1 MTPEVERIVKRLR
14 LGRPVHSH
22 ALEMTHAR
30 IDDKPVIFC
39 TDMENDPIQ
48 RNHRRGNFYEAK
60 ELTGLKEI
68 FPKGGTFVDIG
79 ANVGNHSL
87 YAAMFLDAG
96 RVVPIEPNPLAY
108 RLLVQ
113 NVLVNRLQGV
123 FDLSVLGVG
132 LSDEETGGYAM
143 QKKERNLGGA
153 KMLSGKGDLQVFRGD
168 TLLKDT
174 YPDMIKIDV
183 EGMEMS
189 VLAGLSEV
197 VAEHKPVLL
206 VEVDNENEE
215 AFMQWVADSGYDVTE
230 TVQRYRLNKNHLLKP
245 KPEAK
250 PKAKARPGTQSKSA
264 PATTAEK
271 PVKARGIFG
280 KFRNKTSRA
289 KSA

>member
-14 LGRPVHSH
+14 LGRPVQSH
-22 ALEMTHAR
+22 ALEMTHTR
-30 IDDKPVIFC
+30 IGDKQVIFC

-60 ELTGLKEI
+60 ELNGLKDL

-87 YAAMFLDAG
+87 FAAMFLGAG
-96 RVVPIEPNPLAY
+96 RVVPFEPNPLAY

-113 NVLVNRLQGV
+113 NILVNRLQDV
-123 FDLSVLGVG
+123 FDLSMLGVG

-143 QKKERNLGGA
+143 QEKERNLGGA

-183 EGMEMS
+183 EGMELS
-189 VLAGLSEV
+189 VLAGLGEV
-197 VAEHKPVLL
+197 IAKHNPVLL
-206 VEVDNENEE
+206 VEVDNVNEE
-215 AFMQWVADSGYDVTE
+215 AFMQWVEDAGYDVAE

-245 KPEAK
+245 KSLSK
-250 PKAKARPGTQSKSA
+250 PKTKVKPGTQSEPDLK
-264 PATTAEK
+264 TTAEK
-271 PVKARGIFG
+271 PTKTRSIFG
-280 KFRNKTSRA
+280 KLRKTPGRQ